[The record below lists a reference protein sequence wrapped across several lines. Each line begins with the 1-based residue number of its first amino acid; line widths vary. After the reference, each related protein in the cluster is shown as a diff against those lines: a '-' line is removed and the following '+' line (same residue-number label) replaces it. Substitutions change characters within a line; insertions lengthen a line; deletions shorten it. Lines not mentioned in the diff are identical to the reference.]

1 MAYFNSSNY
10 SPMQNRG
17 KPGYGEIPQSKYNSA
32 ALKLM
37 RMNESW
43 TNCRRYWR
51 KGDYQ
56 SLNEELKLIW
66 LELQTD
72 SRPDDR
78 KVIMKLKEDY
88 ALLLR
93 ERKGP
98 SREKKIFDLLEMKWE
113 LLFDIEKAQG
123 LGKSYVDPT
132 EDEW

>member
-1 MAYFNSSNY
+1 ML
-10 SPMQNRG
+10 NRG
-17 KPGYGEIPQSKYNSA
+17 NPGYGDVPQSKYNSA

-51 KGDYQ
+51 SGKYNA
-56 SLNEELKLIW
+56 LNEELKLIW

-72 SRPDDR
+72 ARPDDR
-78 KVIMKLKEDY
+78 ESIKAMKKEY
-88 ALLLR
+88 AKLLNVK
-93 ERKGP
+93 KGP
-98 SREKKIFDLLEMKWE
+98 ERDKRIFDLLEAKWE

>member
-1 MAYFNSSNY
+1 
-10 SPMQNRG
+10 
-17 KPGYGEIPQSKYNSA
+17 
-32 ALKLM
+32 
-37 RMNESW
+37 
-43 TNCRRYWR
+43 
-51 KGDYQ
+51 
-56 SLNEELKLIW
+56 
-66 LELQTD
+66 
-72 SRPDDR
+72 
-78 KVIMKLKEDY
+78 MKLKEDY